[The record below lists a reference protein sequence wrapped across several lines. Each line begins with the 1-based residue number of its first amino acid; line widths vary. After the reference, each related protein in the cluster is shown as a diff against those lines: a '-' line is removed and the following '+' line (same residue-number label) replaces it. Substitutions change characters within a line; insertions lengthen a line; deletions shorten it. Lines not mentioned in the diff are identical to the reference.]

1 MSYGLRCVLHDYPST
16 IHTVHILYC
25 SIHIHKDSP
34 VSLVELYLMHL
45 SCAGSRPHE
54 ESRRRPGTVRVEV
67 VPPLDACAVEVLP
80 HELGLSKATVTQLLW
95 CSVEGMLDD
104 I

>member
-54 ESRRRPGTVRVEV
+54 ESGRRPGTVRVEV
-67 VPPLDACAVEVLP
+67 VPPLDACAVEVLA
-80 HELGLSKATVTQLLW
+80 HELGLSKAAVTQLLW
-95 CSVEGMLDD
+95 CSVEGMVDD